1 MKDKKPP
8 AQESKGGESAKKASG
23 TELLLRAR
31 EGDSRAFD
39 MLVKQYRP
47 MLGAAAAQYRGEVND
62 QDFEEIEQEALLAFH
77 RAVMK
82 YDLRIENV
90 SFGLY
95 AKICV
100 NKAIIS
106 ALRKISHRK
115 KHFELLPIDA
125 AKAIDA
131 KGPADILIEREN
143 EQRLKDLINA
153 HLSEFESRVWWMYY
167 SGAGADDIAEREGK
181 SKKSIEN
188 AISRAKSK
196 LRMLLAENK

>member
-1 MKDKKPP
+1 MEDKKKP
-8 AQESKGGESAKKASG
+8 AQAVPQTAG

-31 EGDSRAFD
+31 GGDSHAFD
-39 MLVKQYRP
+39 LLVKKYRP
-47 MLGAAAAQYRGEVND
+47 MLGAAASQYRGEVND

-82 YDLRIENV
+82 YDILRGEV

-115 KHFELLPIDA
+115 KHYELLPIDA
-125 AKAIDA
+125 AEAIDA
-131 KGPADILIEREN
+131 KGPADILIEQEN

-167 SGAGADDIAEREGK
+167 SGVGADEIAEREK
-181 SKKSIEN
+181 RSKKSIEN
-188 AISRAKSK
+188 AITRAKSK
-196 LRMLLAENK
+196 LRTLLTANE